1 MKLIEN
7 NDLIIVA
14 SKVHAIEK
22 RPAENAVR
30 VYFGAYHI
38 DIHCK
43 SLEEKTANL
52 KTCATTS
59 KKTNPPRSSASR
71 AENPQK

>member
-43 SLEEKTANL
+43 SLEDKNRQFEDLRNYL
-52 KTCATTS
+52 KKDEPTQVVRIPC
-59 KKTNPPRSSASR
+59 
-71 AENPQK
+71 